1 MKKQTYKIQGM
12 HCAACS
18 AALEKSFNHL
28 EGVHSAIVNIAT
40 EKATIEYDPMKIQ
53 ESDLIKVV
61 EDSGFKAF
69 EIDRRNTIEKEAA
82 RKQKELKTW
91 KTKTF
96 VALLFGIPLFYY
108 CMAPMVTFINLPF
121 AQTFHHIKMNSP
133 MEFAITQ
140 LILTIPIILAGNK
153 FFTIGFRA
161 FFKGKPNMDSLIAI
175 GGSAAMVF
183 SLYQTWLIYNGYGE
197 AALYLYY
204 ETAGVIFALVLVGKT
219 LEAISKNRTGESIK
233 KLMELAP
240 KTAFVI
246 KDGQEREIPVY
257 DVEAGDI
264 VVVKP
269 GGKIPVD
276 GIVIEGHTTIDE
288 SMLTGESMPVEKS
301 EGAKVFGATINTTGS
316 IKFKAQSVGEDT
328 VLAGII
334 KLVEDAQENKPP
346 IAALGDRVCNYFV
359 PIVCVFAV
367 LAGLI
372 WYFASGGNLEFAL
385 TIFITILVI
394 ACPCALGLAT
404 PTAIMVG
411 TGKGAEHGILFKG
424 GEAIETSHHIQTI
437 VFDKTGTIT
446 EGKPQVTDVL
456 VFSNVDLKGDGF
468 GEVSK
473 GDSGGKASGENR
485 AIENVHK
492 ENDLLQFVAS
502 AENSSEHPL
511 GQAIVAEAKK
521 RGLSFLEVES
531 FDSLTGRGIEASIKG
546 KNVLVGN
553 QKLMKEKGIFLESLI
568 STSIRGKYEKADIEK
583 KIDVDVEMSTNGEG
597 LEGEKFVE
605 GKKESIEKA
614 SEIVSRLAREGKTP
628 MVVAIDNKLIGVIAV
643 ADVVKETSREAIL
656 AIEKMGIEVAMI
668 TGDNEGTAKAIASQV
683 GITNV
688 LAEVL
693 PKDKSNRIKELQSKG
708 KKVAMVGD
716 GINDAPALVQADI
729 GIAIGSGTDVA
740 MESADVVL
748 MRSDLRDVLTT
759 IKLSKRTLRTI
770 KQNLFWAFCYNVIG
784 LPVAAGLLYIFGG
797 PLMNPMLAALAMML
811 SSISVL
817 ANALR
822 LKRFKAL

>member
-1 MKKQTYKIQGM
+1 MRIESIMKKQTYKIQGM

-18 AALEKSFNHL
+18 AALEKSFNNL
-28 EGVHSAIVNIAT
+28 EGVLSATVNIAT
-40 EKATIEYDPMKIQ
+40 EKATLEYDPKKVK

-69 EIDRRNTIEKEAA
+69 EIDRRNTLEKEAD
-82 RKQKELKTW
+82 RKQKELKAW
-91 KTKTF
+91 KAKAF
-96 VALLFGIPLFYY
+96 VALLFGVPLFYY
-108 CMAPMVTFINLPF
+108 GMAPMVTFINLPF

-133 MEFAITQ
+133 MEFAVTQ

-153 FFTIGFRA
+153 FFTVGLRA

-219 LEAISKNRTGESIK
+219 LEAISKNRTGEAIK

-246 KDGQEREIPVY
+246 KDGEEKEIPVY
-257 DVEAGDI
+257 DVEVGDI

-276 GIVIEGHTTIDE
+276 GIVIEGHTAIDE

-316 IKFKAQSVGEDT
+316 IKFKAESVGEDT

-446 EGKPQVTDVL
+446 EGKPQVTDIL
-456 VFSNVDLKGDGF
+456 VFSHVGSKKDRY
-468 GEVSK
+468 GEMGK
-473 GDSGGKASGENR
+473 GDSSREAPRENKR
-485 AIENVHK
+485 TENIHE
-492 ENDLLQFVAS
+492 ENELLQLVAS
-502 AENSSEHPL
+502 AEISSEHPL

-531 FDSLTGRGIEASIKG
+531 FESLTGRGVEAIIKG

-553 QKLMKEKGIFLESLI
+553 QKLMNEKRIVLGSPTTPI
-568 STSIRGKYEKADIEK
+568 STKSKYEKA
-583 KIDVDVEMSTNGEG
+583 
-597 LEGEKFVE
+597 LET
-605 GKKESIEKA
+605 
-614 SEIVSRLAREGKTP
+614 VSRLAKEGKTP
-628 MVVAIDNKLIGVIAV
+628 MVVAVENKLVGIIAV

-656 AIEKMGIEVAMI
+656 AMEKMGIEVAMI

-693 PKDKSNRIKELQSKG
+693 PEDKSNQIKELQGKG

-716 GINDAPALVQADI
+716 GINDAPALVQADV

-748 MRSDLRDVLTT
+748 MRSDLKDVVTT
-759 IKLSKRTLRTI
+759 MRLSKRTLKTI

-784 LPVAAGLLYIFGG
+784 LPIAAGLLYAFGG

-817 ANALR
+817 ANTLR
-822 LKRFKAL
+822 LKKFS